1 MRRRRNKCLI
11 LEGGGVKCAY
21 QYGVMRTL
29 GDLLDDIDGVA
40 GSSFGAL
47 NAALYL
53 SGGVERMADFWNELS
68 AERIFKEPQLQRI
81 MEKMYRKESIFDI
94 RSLLFFLGNSAGDPL
109 AKHRNISELYIDY
122 IVKNVEEDSIRRSGK
137 EFGLTAVELSG
148 TGAERDA
155 MAVNLLTT
163 LGRSGKSD
171 RIPQQ
176 LTDSMQHLREFFMKD
191 IKKGRLPYFVAASAC
206 LPTFRPIGID
216 GKFYIDG
223 GVLDNIPIK
232 MMEDKGYKH
241 FLCIRTN
248 MGEPKVRWSEKAK
261 ITFITPS
268 RDLGSC
274 ALFSKDN
281 ILELIALGEYDAA
294 KFMEQQMLTN

>member
-1 MRRRRNKCLI
+1 MI

-21 QYGVMRTL
+21 QYGVIRTL

-47 NAALYL
+47 NSALYL

-81 MEKMYRKESIFDI
+81 MEKMYRKESLFDI
-94 RSLLFFLGNSAGDPL
+94 RSLLFLLGNTSADPF
-109 AKHRNISELYIDY
+109 AKHRDISELYIDY
-122 IVKNVEEDSIRRSGK
+122 ILKNVEEDRIRRSGK

-148 TGAERDA
+148 AGAEPDA
-155 MAVNLLTT
+155 MAVNLITT
-163 LGRSGKSD
+163 LGRSGKNN

-176 LTDSMQHLREFFMKD
+176 LTDSMLHLRELFMRD
-191 IKKGRLPYFVAASAC
+191 IKKGQLPYFVAASAC
-206 LPTFRPIGID
+206 LPTFRPLNID
-216 GKFYIDG
+216 GRYYIDG
-223 GVLDNIPIK
+223 GVLDNTPIK
-232 MMEDKGYKH
+232 MMEDKGYKR

-248 MGEPKVRWSEKAK
+248 TDEPKIRWSEKAK
-261 ITFITPS
+261 VDFITPS
-268 RDLGSC
+268 RELGSC

-281 ILELIALGEYDAA
+281 ILDLIALGEYDA
-294 KFMEQQMLTN
+294 KRYLDRKLLTD